1 MDILAWDGTLSLSE
15 FSLAAHTLADKW
27 KRFNPSFPSW
37 SWVACRKQPWF
48 GSREVQNYDC
58 DKHYY
63 DFHVIYNASYRV
75 PVLYFRAYCS
85 GGQPLVLD
93 EIEKGL
99 PSCSAKALSESKWT
113 FITHEE
119 HPYLNRPWYKLH
131 PCGTG
136 EWMKLLFLGDTTQK
150 KNGVAIELYL
160 VAWFSVVGQVVGLS
174 IPSEMLNDS
183 NPL

>member
-1 MDILAWDGTLSLSE
+1 MEL
-15 FSLAAHTLADKW
+15 
-27 KRFNPSFPSW
+27 
-37 SWVACRKQPWF
+37 Q
-48 GSREVQNYDC
+48 
-58 DKHYY
+58 
-63 DFHVIYNASYRV
+63 
-75 PVLYFRAYCS
+75 
-85 GGQPLVLD
+85 
-93 EIEKGL
+93 
-99 PSCSAKALSESKWT
+99 
-113 FITHEE
+113 E

-136 EWMKLLFLGDTTQK
+136 EWMKLLFLGDTTHK